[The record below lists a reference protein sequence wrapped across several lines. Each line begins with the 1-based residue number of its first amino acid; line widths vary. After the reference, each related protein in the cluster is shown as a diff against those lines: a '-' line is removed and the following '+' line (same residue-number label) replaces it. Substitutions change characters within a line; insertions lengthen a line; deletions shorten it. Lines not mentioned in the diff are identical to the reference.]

1 MDLKLFLGVSVDT
14 TIFGGRDPSSE
25 ELDALLDEASEQL
38 AQHLWPTVVA
48 LASPL
53 RQVHA
58 TCGLYERTD
67 TSAPRARL
75 RRQGE
80 QLELELTVDWR
91 PLLDRPVL
99 DQALF
104 LLEHM
109 QAAIATALEAKQQRT
124 LADACRAFRPA
135 LDLQRAVAKRAAW
148 VAEWLEQ
155 SPTDSIALAP
165 DPDGRIR
172 RIQPL
177 TRRRGTLWLMLRQ
190 PGDLDEAGTNA
201 LLDRIEAHAAEHGVG
216 RSDGRSFGAGSID
229 ISFKV
234 RNLQEAAANLDA
246 FLRRDCP
253 ACDYVL
259 SDDFEVVFTT
269 PD

>member
-25 ELDALLDEASEQL
+25 ALDALLDEASEQL

-48 LASPL
+48 LESPL

-91 PLLDRPVL
+91 PLLERP
-99 DQALF
+99 
-104 LLEHM
+104 LLEQATCLVGHM

-124 LADACRAFRPA
+124 LAEACRAFRPD
-135 LDLQRAVAKRAAW
+135 LDLERAMAARAAW
-148 VAEWLEQ
+148 ITDWEAQ
-155 SPTDSIALAP
+155 PTGSVALAA
-165 DPDGRIR
+165 DVDGRVR
-172 RIQPL
+172 QVQPL

-190 PGDLDEAGTNA
+190 PADLDEAGVHA
-201 LLDRIEAHAAEHGVG
+201 LLDRIEAFATEQELG
-216 RSDGRSFGAGSID
+216 RSDGRSLGAGGMD

-234 RNLQEAAANLDA
+234 RNLQDAAARLDT

-253 ACDYVL
+253 ACDYVI

-269 PD
+269 PG